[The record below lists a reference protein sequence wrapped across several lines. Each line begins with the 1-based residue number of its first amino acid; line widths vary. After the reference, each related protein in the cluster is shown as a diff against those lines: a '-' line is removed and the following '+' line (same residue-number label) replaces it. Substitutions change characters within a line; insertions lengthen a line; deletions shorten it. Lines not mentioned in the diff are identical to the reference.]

1 MGKNKMRIFIAPI
14 SIVLILTLLYPI
26 AGYALARQY
35 PDYSDQVPD
44 DYTGKRFRLS
54 QDYPSSIPSTSHRP
68 WENIDFTKDPNRYL
82 QIIRK
87 YIYEGMREADWEVD
101 RNNVRKWYH
110 VPWMHV
116 GQSPR
121 EFIHG
126 MTRERTLNPGELGPK
141 QTQRIQNWA
150 VGFYNDYGGYTIG
163 QVWKDPTNPDPTS
176 ARFPIGAVVAKVLFT
191 AATPD
196 QIPALEGTEEWQANI
211 NATIDKDSPKKIQ
224 TVRLLQMDFGVRDAR
239 ANGTTGWVLGTFVY
253 NKRAHGIDGW
263 DKMVPVGLT
272 WGNDPTITPTDI
284 ADGGA
289 LQETFLNP
297 DAPDYAKNRLGW
309 AGRLNGPVDDPESA
323 CLSCHSTAQW
333 RPQARMTPT
342 GTEQER
348 LHWFRNLKSG
358 QAFTAEEISLDY
370 SLQLAISIRNFFNPN
385 LNPDVRAESRFTP
398 LPEKEKHGRGDIEP
412 FDLGHPIKR

>member
-1 MGKNKMRIFIAPI
+1 MRIFIVPI
-14 SIVLILTLLYPI
+14 FILLCPIV
-26 AGYALARQY
+26 GYALHHEY

-44 DYTGKRFRLS
+44 DYTGKKFRLS
-54 QDYPSSIPSTSHRP
+54 QDYPSSIPSASHRL
-68 WENIDFTKDPNRYL
+68 WENIDFMKDPKEYL
-82 QIIRK
+82 RIIRK

-116 GQSPR
+116 GENPR

-126 MTRERTLNPGELGPK
+126 MTRERTSNPGELGPE

-150 VGFYNDYGGYTIG
+150 VGFYNDYGGYTVG
-163 QVWKDPTNPDPTS
+163 QVWKDPADPDPTS
-176 ARFPIGAVVAKVLFT
+176 ARFPIGTVVAKVLFT

-196 QIPALEGTEEWQANI
+196 QIPAVEGTVQWQANI
-211 NATIDKDSPKKIQ
+211 NATTDEDSPKKIQ

-239 ANGTTGWVLGTFVY
+239 ADGITGWVLGTFVY
-253 NKRAHGIDGW
+253 DKRADGADGW

-284 ADGGA
+284 DNGA
-289 LQETFLNP
+289 TLHETFLNP
-297 DAPDYAKNRLGW
+297 DAPDYARKGLGW

-333 RPQARMTPT
+333 RPRAPMAPT
-342 GTEQER
+342 GTELER
-348 LHWFRNLKSG
+348 LHWFRNLKPS
-358 QAFTAEEISLDY
+358 QAFTAGEISLDY
-370 SLQLAISIRNFFNPN
+370 SLQLAKSLRNFFNPN
-385 LNPDVRAESRFTP
+385 LNPGIRAKSEFTP
-398 LPEKEKHGRGDIEP
+398 PSKEEKPGLGDIEL